1 MTTIEIINRWNWN
14 AAEIDTLNAL
24 GIDKIDEIF
33 ANMDDNTF
41 GHIDLYFNAWLM
53 GEAPKARLNYWLKKA
68 GVTVEMVNIYFTT

>member
-14 AAEIDTLNAL
+14 AAEIDTLNTL

-41 GHIDLYFNAWLM
+41 DHIDLYFNAWLM
-53 GEAPKARLNYWLKKA
+53 REAPKARLNYWMKKA
-68 GVTVEMVNIYFTT
+68 GVTVEMVNIYFTI